1 MPKIALSA
9 RMLAGLSLSLLL
21 PLACAA
27 ELVGFREI
35 TLPDASKQRPLHVA
49 LWYPTETASPLLVSA
64 ENPIFQGL
72 PTIKDASPAPAAH
85 PLVVLSHGYRGNWRN
100 LSWLVTSLVGQGYV
114 VAAPDHPGTTSF
126 DQRPEEAAKLWQRPR
141 DLSRVIDALSAD
153 KSLAGAVDP
162 QRIAAIGHSLGGW
175 TVTALAGAR
184 YSPQRF
190 LEECRLH
197 PNPRL
202 CGLAPEL
209 GIAPQNQGS
218 LGTDLRDPRIK
229 AVVSL
234 DPGLVRGFTP
244 QSLSAVQTPTLIL
257 GAGVDI
263 ASMPVEQES
272 GYLETHLPSA
282 TSSLLVIA
290 DASHFSFMQICKPGA
305 PALLLEENP
314 EDEIICRDG
323 GQRSREAIHQQAS
336 QVIGDFLQ
344 RSLAGLPPGQ

>member
-1 MPKIALSA
+1 MRNLVLYTS
-9 RMLAGLSLSLLL
+9 MLVGLCL
-21 PLACAA
+21 PHAYAA
-27 ELVGFREI
+27 ESIGFREI
-35 TLPDASKQRPLHVA
+35 QLGDSSHNRELHVV
-49 LWYPTETASPLLVSA
+49 LWYPTEDGATPATSS
-64 ENPIFQGL
+64 ENPVFQGV
-72 PTIKDASPAPAAH
+72 PAIKDAHPTARAH
-85 PLVVLSHGYRGNWRN
+85 PLVVLSHGYGGNWRN
-100 LSWLVTSLVGQGYV
+100 LSWLVPSLVSQGYI
-114 VAAPDHPGTTSF
+114 VAAPDHPGTSTF
-126 DQRPEEAAKLWQRPR
+126 DKRPVQAARLWDRPR

-153 KSLAGAVDP
+153 QSLAGAVDP

-218 LGTDLRDPRIK
+218 LGTDLRDPRVK

-305 PALLLEENP
+305 TALLREENP